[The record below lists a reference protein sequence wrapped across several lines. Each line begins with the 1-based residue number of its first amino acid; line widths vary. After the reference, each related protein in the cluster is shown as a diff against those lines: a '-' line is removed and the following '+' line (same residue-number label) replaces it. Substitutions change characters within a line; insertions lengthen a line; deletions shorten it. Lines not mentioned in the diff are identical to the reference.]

1 MTAWSFVI
9 YLLSP
14 CFIWHLLWRGIRYPA
29 YWRRWHERFGYVEP
43 LTGQRVIWVHAV
55 SVGEVRSS
63 AALIS
68 RLMDTYPEHR
78 ILVTTMTPTG
88 SEQVEDLFGDAVSH
102 AYVPYDFPGCVRR
115 FMSRA
120 EPEFAV
126 IAETEFWPNL
136 FAACRQRAIPLLL
149 VNVRLSQASLQGY
162 LWVPK
167 TARAMLSN
175 ADLICA
181 QTRTDEHRLKT
192 LGVDDA
198 LIHVTGNLK
207 FDVPVPG
214 RVLEEGRQL
223 REEWGSERPILIAG
237 STHKGEE
244 RRLLT
249 AFALVRSSFPDLLL
263 VIVPRHPERFGSV
276 ARLCRK
282 AGYRVVRRSGSQR
295 TIDPSVDI
303 IIGDTM
309 GELQRLY
316 SAADIAFVGGSLV
329 RVGGHNVLEACAVG
343 CPVLFGPHMFH
354 FEEIGAMALDEGA
367 GRQVHDAG
375 SVAEAVL
382 LYLEQA
388 DLRLAAGEAARRLV
402 DGNRGALDRTLEL
415 IERKLRLL
423 GTAAAAEVTH
433 DEITR
438 QAN

>member
-1 MTAWSFVI
+1 MTAWSIVI

-14 CFIWHLLWRGIRYPA
+14 CFIWHLLWRGVRYPA
-29 YWRRWHERFGYVEP
+29 YWRRWHERFGYLKP
-43 LTGQRVIWVHAV
+43 LTGHRVIWVHAV

-63 AALIS
+63 ASLIS

-88 SEQVEDLFGDAVSH
+88 SEQVQELFGDAVSH

-115 FMSRA
+115 FMARA
-120 EPEFAV
+120 RPEFAV

-136 FAACRQRAIPLLL
+136 FTACSQRGIPLLL

-167 TARAMLSN
+167 TARAMLAN

-192 LGVDDA
+192 LGVDDS
-198 LIHVTGNLK
+198 LIQVTGNLK
-207 FDVPVPG
+207 FDAPVPSL
-214 RVLEEGRQL
+214 VLEEGRQL
-223 REEWGSERPILIAG
+223 REEWGSERPVVIAG

-244 RRLLT
+244 RRLLV
-249 AFALVRSSFPDLLL
+249 AFALIRSSFPDLLL

-276 ARLCRK
+276 ARLCRR
-282 AGYRVVRRSGSQR
+282 AGYSVVRRSRGKQI
-295 TIDPSVDI
+295 IDASVDI

-375 SVAEAVL
+375 GLAEAVL

-388 DLRLAAGEAARRLV
+388 DLRVAAGQAARRLV
-402 DGNRGALDRTLEL
+402 DGNRGALGRTLEL
-415 IERKLRLL
+415 IEHTLRRP
-423 GTAAAAEVTH
+423 GAATAADVARDARTH
-433 DEITR
+433 

>member
-1 MTAWSFVI
+1 MTVWSFVI

-14 CFIWHLLWRGIRYPA
+14 CFIGHLLWRGIRYPA
-29 YWRRWHERFGYVEP
+29 YWRRWPERFGYLRP
-43 LTGQRVIWVHAV
+43 LTGHRVIWVHAV

-68 RLMDTYPEHR
+68 RLMEVYPEHR

-115 FMSRA
+115 FMARA

-136 FAACRQRAIPLLL
+136 FEACSRRAIPLLL

-162 LWVPK
+162 LWVPR
-167 TARAMLSN
+167 TARAMLAN
-175 ADLICA
+175 ANLICA

-192 LGVDDA
+192 LGVDEK

-207 FDVPVPG
+207 FDAPVPQS
-214 RVLEEGRQL
+214 VLEEGRQL
-223 REEWGSERPILIAG
+223 REQWQVERPVLVAG

-244 RRLLT
+244 RRLLK
-249 AFALVRSSFPDLLL
+249 AFSLIRGSFPDLLL

-276 ARLCRK
+276 ARLCRR
-282 AGYRVVRRSGSQR
+282 AGYSVVRRSRGDQ
-295 TIDPSVDI
+295 TIDASVDI
-303 IIGDTM
+303 LIGDTM

-329 RVGGHNVLEACAVG
+329 RVGGHNLLEACAVG

-367 GRQVHDAG
+367 GRQVHDVG
-375 SVAEAVL
+375 SLAESVL
-382 LYLEQA
+382 LYLEQP
-388 DLRLAAGEAARRLV
+388 DLRIAASTAARRLV
-402 DGNRGALDRTLEL
+402 AGNSGALDRTLDL
-415 IERKLRLL
+415 IEQELRRP
-423 GTAAAAEVTH
+423 GAVAAVRVARDERTH
-433 DEITR
+433 

>member
-9 YLLSP
+9 YLLTP

-29 YWRRWHERFGYVEP
+29 YWRRWHERFGFLEP
-43 LTGQRVIWVHAV
+43 LAGQRVIWVHAV

-68 RLMDTYPEHR
+68 RLMEIYPEHR
-78 ILVTTMTPTG
+78 VLVTTMTPTG
-88 SEQVEDLFGDAVSH
+88 FEQIQELFDDAVSH

-115 FMSRA
+115 FMTRVN
-120 EPEFAV
+120 PEFAV

-136 FAACRQRAIPLLL
+136 FAACKRRAIPLLL
-149 VNVRLSQASLQGY
+149 VNVRLSRASLNGY

-167 TARAMLSN
+167 TARAMLAN
-175 ADLICA
+175 ADLVCA
-181 QTRTDEHRLKT
+181 QTRSDEHRLKT

-207 FDVPVPG
+207 FDTPVPG
-214 RVLEEGRQL
+214 DVLEAGRRL
-223 REEWGSERPILIAG
+223 RERWGSDRPVLIAG

-244 RRLLT
+244 RRLLE
-249 AFALVRSSFPDLLL
+249 AFALIRGSFPDLLL
-263 VIVPRHPERFGSV
+263 VIVPRHPERFGAV
-276 ARLCRK
+276 ARLCRH
-282 AGYRVVRRSGSQR
+282 AGYSVVRRSRDRRS
-295 TIDPSVDI
+295 IDASVDI
-303 IIGDTM
+303 LIGDTM

-367 GRQVHDAG
+367 GRQVHNAG
-375 SVAEAVL
+375 SLAEAVL
-382 LYLEQA
+382 LYLEQP
-388 DLRLAAGEAARRLV
+388 DLRQVAGEAARRLV
-402 DGNRGALDRTLEL
+402 SGNRGALDRTLDLIQKEL
-415 IERKLRLL
+415 SRPS
-423 GTAAAAEVTH
+423 TAAMTDVESG
-433 DEITR
+433 EQTR

>member
-29 YWRRWHERFGYVEP
+29 YWRRWHERFGFIEP

-63 AALIS
+63 AALIT
-68 RLMDTYPEHR
+68 RLMDTYPDHR

-88 SEQVEDLFGDAVSH
+88 SEQVEELFGDAISH

-115 FMSRA
+115 FMTRA
-120 EPEFAV
+120 HPEFAV

-136 FAACRQRAIPLLL
+136 FTACRQRAIPLLL

-175 ADLICA
+175 ADLVCA

-207 FDVPVPG
+207 FDTPVPDS
-214 RVLEEGRQL
+214 VLEEGRLL

-244 RRLLT
+244 RRLLA
-249 AFALVRSSFPDLLL
+249 AFALIRSSFPDLLL

-276 ARLCRK
+276 ARLCRQ
-282 AGYRVVRRSGSQR
+282 AGYSVVRRSRGRQ
-295 TIDPSVDI
+295 TIDASVDI

-316 SAADIAFVGGSLV
+316 SAADVAVVGGSLV
-329 RVGGHNVLEACAVG
+329 RIGGHNVLEACAVG

-375 SVAEAVL
+375 SLAEAVL
-382 LYLEQA
+382 LYFEQP

-402 DGNRGALDRTLEL
+402 DGNSGALDRTLEL
-415 IERKLRLL
+415 IERKIPRL
-423 GTAAAAEVTH
+423 GTAAAAHVARDERTH
-433 DEITR
+433 
-438 QAN
+438 QVN

>member
-9 YLLSP
+9 YLLTP
-14 CFIWHLLWRGIRYPA
+14 YLIWHLLWRGIRYPA
-29 YWRRWHERFGYVEP
+29 YWRRWHERFGYLEP
-43 LTGQRVIWVHAV
+43 LRGHRVIWVHAV

-68 RLMDTYPEHR
+68 RLMALYPEHR

-88 SEQVEDLFGDAVSH
+88 SEQVRDLFGEAVSY
-102 AYVPYDFPGCVRR
+102 AYVPYDFPGSVRR
-115 FMSRA
+115 FMARA

-136 FAACRQRAIPLLL
+136 FAACSQRAIPLLL

-167 TARAMLSN
+167 TARAMLAN
-175 ADLICA
+175 ADLVCA

-207 FDVPVPG
+207 FDVPVPDSA
-214 RVLEEGRQL
+214 LEEGRRL
-223 REEWGSERPILIAG
+223 REQWDGERPVLVAG

-244 RRLLT
+244 RRLLK
-249 AFALVRSSFPDLLL
+249 AFSLVRSSFPNLLL

-276 ARLCRK
+276 ARLCRR
-282 AGYRVVRRSGSQR
+282 AGYSVVRRSRGER
-295 TIDPSVDI
+295 TIDASVDI
-303 IIGDTM
+303 LIGDTM

-316 SAADIAFVGGSLV
+316 SAADIAFIGGSLV

-367 GRQVHDAG
+367 GRQVYDVG
-375 SVAEAVL
+375 SLAESVL

-402 DGNRGALDRTLEL
+402 AANSGALDRTLEL
-415 IERKLRLL
+415 IEHELRRP
-423 GTAAAAEVTH
+423 GVVAATDVAREARTH
-433 DEITR
+433 PV
-438 QAN
+438 N